1 MDILEVL
8 PVIFAFLLGI
18 VTSILYHQ
26 YGRHIR
32 DQASN
37 EQSSKSSHSST
48 PVATPASVPDTIG
61 FNNLKSVIKPVI
73 KPASTETATTTTAAR
88 SASQSEDLLSFKD
101 TVEMLG
107 KWAEEI
113 ENDGEF
119 KISLYMEKK
128 RKFMGGL
135 FAERVVVEGFRA
147 QQKKVRFL

>member
-8 PVIFAFLLGI
+8 PVIIAFLLGI
-18 VTSILYHQ
+18 VTSILYHL

-37 EQSSKSSHSST
+37 KQSSKSSHSSV
-48 PVATPASVPDTIG
+48 PVATPASVPEIIG
-61 FNNLKSVIKPVI
+61 SNNLKPVI
-73 KPASTETATTTTAAR
+73 KPASTKTATTTTAAR
-88 SASQSEDLLSFKD
+88 SASQSEDSLSFKD

-119 KISLYMEKK
+119 KISLDMEKK